1 MVAGIGSYAYMA
13 AWGQMRSDGAGR
25 QLVTIIALISSAG
38 VTRDL
43 CWILPTDPAHKGA
56 TECASGYAW
65 QKAPPWWRHSA
76 RRRMTAKPVLFLIG

>member
-1 MVAGIGSYAYMA
+1 MVAGIGLYAYMA
-13 AWGQMRSDGAGR
+13 AWGQTRSDGAGR
-25 QLVTIIALISSAG
+25 KLVTIIALISSAG
-38 VTRDL
+38 GTRDFG
-43 CWILPTDPAHKGA
+43 WILPTDPAHKGA